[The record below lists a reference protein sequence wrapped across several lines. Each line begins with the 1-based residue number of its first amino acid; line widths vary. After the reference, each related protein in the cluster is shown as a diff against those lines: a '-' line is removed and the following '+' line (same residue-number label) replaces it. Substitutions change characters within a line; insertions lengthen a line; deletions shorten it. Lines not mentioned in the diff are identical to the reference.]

1 MDMVVYE
8 DIAGG
13 LIVLTILFSVIVSG
27 HESGDCLFNPKPVTH
42 LLALVIASIVG
53 FVGNE
58 AVAIFRI
65 RVSKEISSAAL
76 IADGYN
82 ARVDGWTSLAVLVG
96 AVGVWMGYPIV
107 DPMVWIPNTWMRFGT
122 RQVTWKK
129 YEKYE
134 R

>member
-1 MDMVVYE
+1 MDMVMYE
-8 DIAGG
+8 DIDGV
-13 LIVLTILFSVIVSG
+13 LIVLTILFSAIVSG
-27 HESGDCLFNPKPVTH
+27 HESVDCLFNPKPVTH

-76 IADGYN
+76 IADGYH

-122 RQVTWKK
+122 RQVTWKE
-129 YEKYE
+129 YEKYQ